1 MNHTQ
6 TPWNAYQQQ
15 DAKTGH
21 YEPRWAIHGPGMP
34 GIVANIHFDLTQATT
49 TKQDTNV
56 RANAAYIVHA
66 VNSHEAMLG
75 ALEDLIRH
83 NEALNKA
90 FYGQGTAK
98 AMRAAM
104 SGQKDLLMKA
114 RQALAKGKGGQS

>member
-1 MNHTQ
+1 MEVGADNFNRRILSAINFQ
-6 TPWNAYQQQ
+6 ALNNEI
-15 DAKTGH
+15 KTILNRGTDEDNGH
-21 YEPRWAIHGPGMP
+21 
-34 GIVANIHFDLTQATT
+34 
-49 TKQDTNV
+49 K
-56 RANAAYIVHA
+56 
-66 VNSHEAMLG
+66 AMLE

-83 NEALNKA
+83 NEALNEA